1 MRREVKRNSHSGLA
15 VGMPIFAENSAVD
28 NSISLNKYI
37 SDTGY
42 CSRREADRLIEA
54 GRVLLNDRPVHK
66 GSRYKPG
73 DQVEV
78 DGSILKPAKKEKA
91 VYIAFNKPVGITT
104 TTDTDIR
111 GNIISYINYPKR
123 IFPIGRLDKD
133 SDGLIFMTNDGDI
146 VNKVLRAG
154 NKHEKEYIVRVNKP
168 IDPAFIHGMST
179 GVKLDRETTL
189 PCKISAMGRQTF
201 RIVLTQGLNRQIRR
215 MCEHF
220 DYKVESLTRTRIMNI
235 KLDKLAPGKWRYLSE
250 PEINQLMESI
260 SDSTGTEEGSWV
272 NSTTA
277 KSGVKKTAADKN
289 AGTIKI
295 VGEEKKSGNRKSSA
309 QKATTQISSTQKSTQ
324 KTSTEKSSDEKTS
337 VREKKTITLQKFEPP
352 VFDQKEKKKNKSFK
366 EFRKKGK
373 GK

>member
-1 MRREVKRNSHSGLA
+1 
-15 VGMPIFAENSAVD
+15 MPIFAENSAVD

-66 GSRYKPG
+66 GSRFKPG

-111 GNIISYINYPKR
+111 GNIISYMNYPKR

-168 IDPAFIHGMST
+168 VDPAFIHGMST

-235 KLDKLAPGKWRYLSE
+235 KLDKLAPGRWRYLSE

-260 SDSTGTEEGSWV
+260 SDSTGTEEGSFV
-272 NSTTA
+272 INL
-277 KSGVKKTAADKN
+277 KSGASKKSAEKN
-289 AGTIKI
+289 SGIFI
-295 VGEEKKSGNRKSSA
+295 DGEDKKSGNRRSSKSS
-309 QKATTQISSTQKSTQ
+309 TTQESSS
-324 KTSTEKSSDEKTS
+324 EKTS
-337 VREKKTITLQKFEPP
+337 GRKSSHGKSAEKTASKKSSEGKTLGNNSAETKQPREKKTITLQKFDPDTI
-352 VFDQKEKKKNKSFK
+352 DQREKKKNKSYK

-373 GK
+373 SY